1 MVDKLFFLFI
11 ITMILTISMSALVLA
26 QQQGNNNSAELNNRV
41 ELLKKSKNLSREMKQ
56 RPQTSLSLYMTTYH
70 SGDKELNLGAKYENI
85 LFNNEISSTLN
96 FNYVLEGIY
105 LEGEE
110 ENLAAF
116 LSIKASLNNKMFKP
130 YFGAG
135 AGFVG
140 EADYQAFAG
149 LNLNKNFFVETKFI
163 NDENISENGDFYSGV
178 GFKINF

>member
-1 MVDKLFFLFI
+1 MINKLFFSIILI
-11 ITMILTISMSALVLA
+11 ITLTISMSVLVLA
-26 QQQGNNNSAELNNRV
+26 QQQNNNQEELNKRL
-41 ELLKKSKNLSREMKQ
+41 ELLNESQNLSKEMKQ
-56 RPQTSLSLYMTTYH
+56 RPQSSLSLYMTTYH

-85 LFNNEISSTLN
+85 LFDDNVSSTLN

-116 LSIKASLNNKMFKP
+116 LSLKAILKNKMFKP

-135 AGFVG
+135 AEFVG
-140 EADYQAFAG
+140 EADYQAFVG

-163 NDENISENGDFYSGV
+163 NDENKSENGDFYSGV